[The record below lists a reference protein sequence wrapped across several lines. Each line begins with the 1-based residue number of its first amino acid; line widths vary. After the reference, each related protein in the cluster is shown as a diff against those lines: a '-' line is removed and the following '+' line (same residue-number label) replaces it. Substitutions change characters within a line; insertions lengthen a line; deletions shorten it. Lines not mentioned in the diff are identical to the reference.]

1 MEKRRGPP
9 PCQSQEGCSNP
20 AKIRKAKDGAQL
32 CGPCFS
38 KNFED
43 DVHETIVNN
52 NLFKRGER
60 VAIGASGGK
69 DSTVLAYV
77 MKTLNDR
84 HDYGLDLQLLSID
97 EGIKGYRDDSLLAV
111 EKNRVEYGLPLTI
124 LSYRDL
130 YGWTMDDIVA
140 KIGKKNNC
148 TFCGVFRRQALDRG
162 AFKIGATKLVTGHN
176 ADDMAETVLMNV
188 LRGDIARLERC
199 TNIVTGEEGDL
210 PRAKPLKYCFERD
223 IVMYARTN
231 QLEYFYTECI
241 YAPNAYRGYARKYVR
256 DLEKVHPR
264 AILDLIQ
271 SGEKVS
277 VKKEVEMPTLK
288 ICERC
293 GYMTSQKLCKACLLI
308 EGLNTGNTDLGVRK
322 SKKSKKVI
330 VETESSKEGEGGCG
344 SGGGGCG
351 CAGAADETENEETR
365 KRLKDLQF

>member
-1 MEKRRGPP
+1 
-9 PCQSQEGCSNP
+9 
-20 AKIRKAKDGAQL
+20 
-32 CGPCFS
+32 
-38 KNFED
+38 
-43 DVHETIVNN
+43 
-52 NLFKRGER
+52 
-60 VAIGASGGK
+60 
-69 DSTVLAYV
+69 
-77 MKTLNDR
+77 MKTLNER

-124 LSYRDL
+124 LSYQDL

-256 DLEKVHPR
+256 DLEKVHPK
-264 AILDLIQ
+264 AILDLIR
-271 SGEKVS
+271 SGEKLAVR
-277 VKKEVEMPTLK
+277 KEVEMPTLK
-288 ICERC
+288 TCERC

-322 SKKSKKVI
+322 TKKTRVTD
-330 VETESSKEGEGGCG
+330 EQQGGGGCG
-344 SGGGGCG
+344 SGRSNGTGNGNGCA
-351 CAGAADETENEETR
+351 CAGAEDEETENEEVR
-365 KRLKDLQF
+365 KKIRDLQF